1 MESTKCMSEE
11 ELELVCMEVIS
22 NAGEGRAH
30 VYTALDLYLGGE
42 REKAKKDLETAD
54 GYLQAAHD
62 AQFTKL
68 MAYQLEG
75 GEIKFQLIILHAMD
89 LLMVASAER
98 DMLKHV
104 VMASIK
110 E

>member
-1 MESTKCMSEE
+1 
-11 ELELVCMEVIS
+11 
-22 NAGEGRAH
+22 
-30 VYTALDLYLGGE
+30 
-42 REKAKKDLETAD
+42 
-54 GYLQAAHD
+54 
-62 AQFTKL
+62 